1 MSAGRAA
8 RARKVEAGQE
18 ARFPPAATVLE
29 AVQEADGI
37 RAGVCR
43 MVREVSCA
51 RRLRTWIIEYRIL
64 RCGPAGELR
73 EESVVGKSY
82 ADDRGVVAY
91 RSMRHL
97 WRHGLGAGSRYT
109 IARPIAYLEPWRLL
123 LMSRAPGR
131 TLAANLL
138 DPVHACRRAAEA
150 AAWLA
155 RLHVIPLPDP
165 PPGGDPARE
174 AGPGRFVR
182 ELGAAVPDQSDRIG
196 ALGRV
201 LAEEG
206 ASPSSPTVLLHGDF
220 HPRNVFID
228 ADRVTAIDFDHCAAG
243 DPARDVAY
251 LISQIQVAA
260 FFRFGDFHRHDE
272 FARAALT
279 TYLRERLP
287 PEPDAFLT
295 RVARCRARWLL
306 ESLHYELCIVHSRRP
321 EIVPAFL
328 GEAER
333 SLAGEIFS

>member
-1 MSAGRAA
+1 M
-8 RARKVEAGQE
+8 EAGQE
-18 ARFPPAATVLE
+18 APFPPAATVLE
-29 AVQEADGI
+29 AVQEADCI
-37 RAGVCR
+37 RAGVCEA
-43 MVREVSCA
+43 VREVSRA
-51 RRLRTWIIEYRIL
+51 RRLRKWIIEYRIL

-91 RSMRHL
+91 RLLWHL

-150 AAWLA
+150 ATWLA

-174 AGPGRFVR
+174 AGPGRFIR
-182 ELGAAVPDQSDRIG
+182 ELGAAVPGQRARIV
-196 ALGRV
+196 ALGQL
-201 LAEEG
+201 LAEGG
-206 ASPSSPTVLLHGDF
+206 APRSSHVALLHGDL

-228 ADRVTAIDFDHCAAG
+228 ADRVTVIDFDHCTAG

-260 FFRFGDFHRHDE
+260 FLRFGDFHRHDAS
-272 FARAALT
+272 ARAALT
-279 TYLRERLP
+279 TYLRKRP
-287 PEPDAFLT
+287 PLEPDAFLT
-295 RVARCRARWLL
+295 RVARCRARWIL
-306 ESLHYELCIVHSRRP
+306 ESLHYELCVVHARRP

-328 GEAER
+328 GEVER
-333 SLAGEIFS
+333 SLEGEIFA